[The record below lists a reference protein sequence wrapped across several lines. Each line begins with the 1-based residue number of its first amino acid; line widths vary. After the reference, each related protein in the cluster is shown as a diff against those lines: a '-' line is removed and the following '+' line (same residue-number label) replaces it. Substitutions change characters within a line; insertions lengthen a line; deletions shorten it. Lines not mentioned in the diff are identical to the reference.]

1 MLTYKDLLMWLN
13 EMSHEQL
20 NETATVYIEGQDEF
34 FGVDAV
40 DRATADCGVLD
51 EGHFYLVIDTEQT

>member
-1 MLTYKDLLMWLN
+1 MWLN